1 MSLVVNGE
9 LSEGGL
15 KELTFSVRRSF
26 ESGADSVIIDMQD
39 VVLKDVVF
47 LERFATSLMAERSA
61 GRQVQVVV
69 REPSFHA
76 ICASI
81 AGSRDW
87 LIADLKA
94 GVSGARHS
102 FHVDSAHESG

>member
-15 KELTFSVRRSF
+15 NELTFSVRQSF

-47 LERFATSLMAERSA
+47 LERFAASLMAERSV

-69 REPSFHA
+69 REPFFHA
-76 ICASI
+76 TCACI

-87 LIADLKA
+87 LITDLKA